1 MERATGIEP
10 AFSAWEA
17 DVLPLNYA
25 RGQMPRL
32 AVGISG
38 AELFVPGFVVDENH
52 GMSYAM
58 APPRD
63 PTNVMG
69 RRITAFI
76 IDLVISAAV
85 TVVVLAATKDH
96 TFTGAPSNA
105 CQQLRDAGVSRSCLQ
120 LGSTVYTW
128 RNGRVAIAIAVGF
141 FTSFLN
147 NVVLQTVT
155 GASLGKMILGLRVVD
170 SQGRVAGFG
179 RQLGRWLLLIVDSF
193 FCYLVGLI
201 TSLATHPHRRVGD
214 MAAGTFVIGHADVG
228 QPVVPAVPMY
238 AGSYQAAGGWVPP
251 GTAPQPQA
259 WGAPPPQ
266 PQGWGAPPPQ
276 PQGWGAPAPTEQQAG
291 WASPTPPP
299 AWGAPP
305 PPPPPPPP
313 ASWGLPPPAA
323 TPTPPPPEPPP
334 PVEPPPPAP
343 PDTPP
348 PPPQSP
354 AQPSAD
360 EDERQ

>member
-1 MERATGIEP
+1 
-10 AFSAWEA
+10 
-17 DVLPLNYA
+17 
-25 RGQMPRL
+25 
-32 AVGISG
+32 VGISS
-38 AELFVPGFVVDENH
+38 AELFVPGFAVGENH
-52 GMSYAM
+52 DMSYAM

-69 RRITAFI
+69 RRIAAFI

-128 RNGRVAIAIAVGF
+128 RSGRVAIAIAVGF

-147 NVVLQTVT
+147 NVVLQTLT
-155 GASLGKMILGLRVVD
+155 GATLGKMILGLRVVD
-170 SQGRVAGFG
+170 AQGHVAGFG
-179 RQLGRWLLLIVDSF
+179 RQLARWLLLIIDSF
-193 FCYLVGLI
+193 FFYLVGLI

-214 MAAGTFVIGHADVG
+214 LVATTFVVGHADVG
-228 QPVVPAVPMY
+228 QPVVPAFPMY
-238 AGSYQAAGGWVPP
+238 AGSYQTGGGWVPP
-251 GTAPQPQA
+251 GAAPQPQA
-259 WGAPPPQ
+259 WGVPPPAQ
-266 PQGWGAPPPQ
+266 PQAWGVPPQAQPQAWGA
-276 PQGWGAPAPTEQQAG
+276 AAPTEQQAG
-291 WASPTPPP
+291 WASPAQPT
-299 AWGAPP
+299 WGAP

-313 ASWGLPPPAA
+313 ASWGTPPPAA

-348 PPPQSP
+348 PPPQSAPPTP
-354 AQPSAD
+354 AARTDD
-360 EDERQ
+360 EGQQQ